1 MKKII
6 AFIIVG
12 LSISFLAQAQQLNT
26 VSQYSQDLYLI
37 NPAYAG
43 VTKFMP
49 VTATYK
55 KFWSGLNG
63 SPSLQT
69 LSGHMAFADNMG
81 AGGKIFNYS
90 AGPISKTGIE
100 GTYAY
105 NLKLNDN
112 GMKLA
117 FGLSAQLYQFY
128 LNKAALTMENPNDYA
143 VMYGTDK
150 MIVPDFNFGTFFYDS
165 EKHYYAGISI
175 MQLMGRKVSLLNKD
189 YLNNDQ
195 VRNYYFTG
203 GYIYEISD
211 NLTLQPS
218 VLAKFIEAGLY
229 QVDINVNATI
239 KKLVNFGISYRTD
252 NAVVA
257 MLGICTE
264 KFTFGYAYDYTLFA
278 IKSYTVGSHEVMLI
292 YRIGGEESATKL

>member
-1 MKKII
+1 MKKIVTL
-6 AFIIVG
+6 IIIG
-12 LSISFLAQAQQLNT
+12 LNITLLTNAQQLNT

-43 VTKFMP
+43 VTKYLP
-49 VTATYK
+49 ITATYK
-55 KFWSGLNG
+55 KFWSGLSG

-69 LSGHMAFADNMG
+69 LSGHIAFADNMG
-81 AGGKIFNYS
+81 AGGKIFNYT

-105 NLKLNDN
+105 NLDLNGN

-128 LNKAALTMENPNDYA
+128 LNKSALTIENPNDYA
-143 VMYGTDK
+143 VMYGTEK

-175 MQLMGRKVSLLNKD
+175 MQLMGRQVSLLNKD
-189 YLNNDQ
+189 YLENYQ

-203 GYIYEISD
+203 GYIYEIND
-211 NLTLQPS
+211 NLTLEPS

-229 QVDINVNATI
+229 QVDINVATTI

-257 MLGICTE
+257 MLGICANN
-264 KFTFGYAYDYTLFA
+264 FTFGYAYDYTLSA
-278 IKSYTVGSHEVMLI
+278 IKSYTVGSHEIMFI
-292 YRIGGEESATKL
+292 YRIGKEEATTKL

>member
-6 AFIIVG
+6 ALIIIG
-12 LSISFLAQAQQLNT
+12 LTISFLTNAQQLNT

-43 VTKFMP
+43 VTKYLP
-49 VTATYK
+49 ITATYK
-55 KFWSGLNG
+55 KFWSGLTG

-81 AGGKIFNYS
+81 AGGKIFNYT
-90 AGPISKTGIE
+90 AGPVSKTGIE

-105 NLKLNDN
+105 SLNLNGN

-117 FGLSAQLYQFY
+117 FGLSAQLYQYY
-128 LNKAALTMENPNDYA
+128 LNKSALTMENPNDYA
-143 VMYGTDK
+143 VMYGTEK

-189 YLNNDQ
+189 YLENNQ
-195 VRNYYFTG
+195 VRNYYFNG
-203 GYIYEISD
+203 GYIYEIND
-211 NLTLQPS
+211 NLTLEPS
-218 VLAKFIEAGLY
+218 LLAKFIEAGLY

-239 KKLVNFGISYRTD
+239 KKLVNFGLSYRTD

-257 MLGICTE
+257 MLGVRTNN
-264 KFTFGYAYDYTLFA
+264 FTFGYAYDYTLSA
-278 IKSYTVGSHEVMLI
+278 IKNYTVGSHEIMFI
-292 YRIGGEESATKL
+292 YKIGKEESSTKL

>member
-1 MKKII
+1 MRKII
-6 AFIIVG
+6 AFIVTG
-12 LSISFLAQAQQLNT
+12 LLVSHLSDAQQINT
-26 VSQYSQDLYLI
+26 VSQYYNDLYLI

-43 VTKFMP
+43 VTKYLP

-69 LSGHMAFADNMG
+69 LSGHMAFTDNMG

-105 NLKLNDN
+105 NLDLNGN

-128 LNKAALTMENPNDYA
+128 LNKSALTMENPNDYA
-143 VMYGTDK
+143 ILYSTQK

-165 EKHYYAGISI
+165 EHHYYAGISI
-175 MQLMGRKVSLLNKD
+175 MQLMGRKVSLLNKEHLD
-189 YLNNDQ
+189 NNQ
-195 VRNYYFTG
+195 IRNYYFNA
-203 GYIYEISD
+203 GYIYEIND
-211 NLTLQPS
+211 NLTLEPS
-218 VLAKFIEAGLY
+218 ILTKFIETGLY

-239 KKLVNFGISYRTD
+239 KQLVNVGVSYRTD
-252 NAVVA
+252 NAIVT
-257 MLGICTE
+257 MFGIRTDN
-264 KFTFGYAYDYTLFA
+264 FTFGYAYDYTLSA
-278 IKSYTVGSHEVMLI
+278 IKNYTVGSHEIMFI
-292 YRIGGEESATKL
+292 YRIGSKESFTKF

>member
-1 MKKII
+1 MKKIFVSLV
-6 AFIIVG
+6 AF
-12 LSISFLAQAQQLNT
+12 LSVSFLIQAQQLNT

-43 VTKFMP
+43 VTKYLP

-81 AGGKIFNYS
+81 AGGKIFNYT

-105 NLKLNDN
+105 NLDLNGN
-112 GMKLA
+112 GMRLA

-128 LNKAALTMENPNDYA
+128 LNKSALTMEDPNDYA
-143 VMYGTDK
+143 VMYSTDK

-175 MQLMGRKVSLLNKD
+175 MQLMGRKVSLLNND
-189 YLNNDQ
+189 YLENNQ

-211 NLTLQPS
+211 NLTLEPS
-218 VLAKFIEAGLY
+218 LLAKFIEAGLY

-239 KKLVNFGISYRTD
+239 KKLINIGISYRTD

-257 MLGICTE
+257 MLGIRTDN
-264 KFTFGYAYDYTLFA
+264 FTFGYAYDYTLSA
-278 IKSYTVGSHEVMLI
+278 IKSYTVGSHEVMFI
-292 YRIGGEESATKL
+292 YRIGKEESATKL

>member
-12 LSISFLAQAQQLNT
+12 LSISVLTQAQQLNT

-43 VTKFMP
+43 VTKYMQ

-105 NLKLNDN
+105 NLDLNGN

-128 LNKAALTMENPNDYA
+128 MNKAALTMEDPNDYA
-143 VMYGTDK
+143 VMYGADK

-189 YLNNDQ
+189 YLDNNQ

-211 NLTLQPS
+211 NLTLEPS

-257 MLGICTE
+257 MLGIRTD
-264 KFTFGYAYDYTLFA
+264 KFTFGYAYDYTLSA
-278 IKSYTVGSHEVMLI
+278 IKSYTVGSHEVMFI
-292 YRIGGEESATKL
+292 YRLGGEESATKL

>member
-1 MKKII
+1 MKKIST
-6 AFIIVG
+6 FIIIS

-26 VSQYSQDLYLI
+26 ISQYSQDLYPI

-105 NLKLNDN
+105 NIDLNGN

-128 LNKAALTMENPNDYA
+128 LNKSALTMENPNDYA
-143 VMYGTDK
+143 IMYSTNK
-150 MIVPDFNFGTFFYDS
+150 IIVPDFNFGTFFYDS

-189 YLNNDQ
+189 YLENNQ

-203 GYIYEISD
+203 GYIYEIND
-211 NLTLQPS
+211 NLTLEPS

-239 KKLVNFGISYRTD
+239 KKLVNFGLSYRTD
-252 NAVVA
+252 NAVVT
-257 MLGICTE
+257 MLGIKTGN
-264 KFTFGYAYDYTLFA
+264 FTFGYAYDYTLSA
-278 IKSYTVGSHEVMLI
+278 IKSYTVGSHEVMFI
-292 YRIGGEESATKL
+292 YRIGNEETATKL